1 MSRDRSAPDPAATQP
16 ATQRLDIWLWC
27 ARFARHRPDCAR
39 MAQAGLVRI
48 NRQRTEKA
56 HALVRP
62 GDVLTLPSPSDDGVM
77 VLRIVA
83 LAQRR
88 GPAAA
93 ARLLYEIVPERA
105 LSSVE

>member
-1 MSRDRSAPDPAATQP
+1 MSRERIAPDEAV
-16 ATQRLDIWLWC
+16 TQRLDSWLWC
-27 ARFARHRPDCAR
+27 ARFARSRPDCAR

-62 GDVLTLPSPSDDGVM
+62 GDILTLPPPTGDGVM
-77 VLRIVA
+77 VLRIVS

-88 GPAAA
+88 GPATV

-105 LSSVE
+105 LSPVD

>member
-1 MSRDRSAPDPAATQP
+1 MSRDRAAPDEA
-16 ATQRLDIWLWC
+16 ATQRLDSWLWC
-27 ARFARHRPDCAR
+27 ARFARSRSDCAR
-39 MAQAGLVRI
+39 IAQAGLVRI

-62 GDVLTLPSPSDDGVM
+62 GDVLTLPPPTGDGVM

-88 GPAAA
+88 GPASV
-93 ARLLYEIVPERA
+93 ARLLYEVVPERA
-105 LSSVE
+105 LSPAE